1 VTTAVVTG
9 AGAGIGR
16 ACAIRLSSDG
26 YRLVVVDRDADAAER
41 TATRLRETGGKAV
54 VVVGDTSKRPTH
66 RAAAEAS
73 DGDLTLWVNNAGI
86 TRGERLHEASD
97 ELVIEVMGIN
107 ALGYYWGCSAAVA
120 DFLGRSVGGAIVNI
134 SSIHAHRGFS
144 DHAAYDMSKGAVEG
158 LTRSVAANY
167 GPYGIRANDV
177 APGAVLTEAV
187 RLSLDAETDGWR
199 RLDPM
204 LTATPL
210 RRMATPEEIADAVAY
225 LGSDAATYVSGQS
238 LGVDGGWQAQA
249 FVSPLE
255 TQHASRYG
263 IDAQTGLP
271 LRPDN
276 P

>member
-9 AGAGIGR
+9 AGAGIGK
-16 ACAIRLSSDG
+16 ACAIRLASDG
-26 YRLVVVDRDADAAER
+26 YRIVVVDRDAEAAES
-41 TATRLRETGGKAV
+41 TAEWLRSTGGESV

-66 RAAAEAS
+66 RAAAEAADS
-73 DGDLTLWVNNAGI
+73 DLKLWVNNAGI
-86 TRGERLHEASD
+86 TRGERLHQASD
-97 ELVIEVMGIN
+97 ELVVEVLGIN

-120 DFLGRSVGGAIVNI
+120 DFLGRGVGGAIVNI

-187 RLSLDAETDGWR
+187 RQSLDARIDGWHS
-199 RLDPM
+199 LEPM

-210 RRMATPEEIADAVAY
+210 RRMTTPEEIADAVAF
-225 LGSDAATYVSGQS
+225 LGSDAAAYITGQS

-249 FVSPLE
+249 VVHPLE
-255 TQHASRYG
+255 PDLASRYG
-263 IDAQTGLP
+263 IDAATGL
-271 LRPDN
+271 RDKS
-276 P
+276 